1 MISVNPRDNHFLI
14 KKNKRKEEMIMGI
27 INKILNN
34 QDVILQGVQVAQKL
48 GGVYHRDNPSQ
59 IRQNPDGSTTVIPGE
74 AGIRTGN
81 NIFSGCRTWAEAEQL
96 EWRFKFESLREF
108 LEMCTSPDGSYNE
121 HRRKVTCDFASKL
134 GLTLVIGGYQETLNS
149 NYAAWNSGT
158 FNAALM
164 EAPYTFGASIKGSLG
179 DCLMTYTF
187 HVVADESG
195 QPVVR
200 YYMKKIRDRGI
211 TADGQVS
218 YVPSIHDKE
227 SILF

>member
-1 MISVNPRDNHFLI
+1 
-14 KKNKRKEEMIMGI
+14 MGI
-27 INKILNN
+27 FSKILAN
-34 QDVILQGVQVAQKL
+34 QDAIQQGVQVARNVGK
-48 GGVYHRDNPSQ
+48 VYHKDRPSQ
-59 IRQNPDGSTTVIPGE
+59 IRQNPDGSTTIIPGE

-81 NIFSGCRTWAEAEQL
+81 NVFAGCKTWAEAEQL
-96 EWRFKFESLREF
+96 EWKFKFESLREF
-108 LEMCTSPDGSYNE
+108 LEMCTSPNGTYNE
-121 HRRKVTCDFASKL
+121 HRRKVTCDFASRL

-164 EAPYTFGASIKGSLG
+164 EAPYTFGASIKESLG

-187 HVVADESG
+187 HVVADEYG

-200 YYMKKIRDRGI
+200 YYMKTVRDRGI
-211 TADGQVS
+211 TADGRVS